1 MGTLEWVLVNVSG
14 SSEVPEGRYDAAGGV
29 YGNLL
34 WLSMGKNKDNRILS
48 DTWVL
53 HVNRTE
59 DDELVGEWT
68 FKSQFLSSFLTLSP
82 FLPSSPHA

>member
-1 MGTLEWVLVNVSG
+1 MRTLEWVLVNVSG

-53 HVNRTE
+53 RVNTT
-59 DDELVGEWT
+59 ELVGEWT